1 LRIVVLTKPVPDP
14 ASGSERLGPDGR
26 LDRAKSPAV
35 VNGNDEY
42 VLEKAL
48 KLIEAAG
55 EGEVILLTMA
65 PATAPET
72 MRKALAMGATRGVL
86 VSDPALAGSDT
97 VATARVLAAALSTL
111 SFDLVF
117 AGVDTSDGTAGVVAP
132 GVAALA
138 GLPFLSYAATIE
150 PDAAAQTVRVR
161 RITAHGFEVLEAPM
175 PAIISG
181 TQALGEPRYPS
192 LKGIMAARSKEI
204 TTLSLADIG
213 IEPSAVGVDGATTK
227 VTDWR
232 APAPRGAT
240 EVVRE
245 APDEAAK
252 RIVTLLA
259 ERRII

>member
-1 LRIVVLTKPVPDP
+1 
-14 ASGSERLGPDGR
+14 
-26 LDRAKSPAV
+26 
-35 VNGNDEY
+35 
-42 VLEKAL
+42 
-48 KLIEAAG
+48 
-55 EGEVILLTMA
+55 
-65 PATAPET
+65 
-72 MRKALAMGATRGVL
+72 
-86 VSDPALAGSDT
+86 
-97 VATARVLAAALSTL
+97 
-111 SFDLVF
+111 
-117 AGVDTSDGTAGVVAP
+117 
-132 GVAALA
+132 
-138 GLPFLSYAATIE
+138 
-150 PDAAAQTVRVR
+150 
-161 RITAHGFEVLEAPM
+161 M
-175 PAIISG
+175 PAFISG